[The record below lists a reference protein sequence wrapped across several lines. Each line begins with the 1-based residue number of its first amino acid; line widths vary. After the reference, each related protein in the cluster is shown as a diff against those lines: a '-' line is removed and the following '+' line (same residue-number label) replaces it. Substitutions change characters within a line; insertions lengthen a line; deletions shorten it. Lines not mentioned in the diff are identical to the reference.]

1 MPYAGR
7 IRGIASEKSH
17 LEGTSSRPQF
27 QRQLPRQSPQAL
39 WKSKGDAVSLIR
51 IGEGRELRTYMKI
64 KGHEILDIWFDR
76 L

>member
-1 MPYAGR
+1 MPCAGR

-51 IGEGRELRTYMKI
+51 IGEGRESRDLFED
-64 KGHEILDIWFDR
+64 KGT
-76 L
+76 

>member
-27 QRQLPRQSPQAL
+27 QRQLPRQSPRAL
-39 WKSKGDAVSLIR
+39 WKSKGDVSLIR
-51 IGEGRELRTYMKI
+51 IGEGREWRDLFEDKET
-64 KGHEILDIWFDR
+64 
-76 L
+76 